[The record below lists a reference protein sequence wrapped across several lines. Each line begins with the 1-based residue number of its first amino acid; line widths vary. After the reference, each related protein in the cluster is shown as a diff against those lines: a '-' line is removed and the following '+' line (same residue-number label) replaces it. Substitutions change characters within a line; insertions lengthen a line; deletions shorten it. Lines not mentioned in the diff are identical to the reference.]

1 MEFAIS
7 NLVDR
12 CFRASTQNPRQ
23 KSHTFF
29 PALYRSLQNPIN
41 IFLGTQRNQTHFL
54 YILIEPNPS
63 LQNRNRS
70 IPSSLLSGFTNSI
83 EPFLSFNRQIYIRNL
98 QIQTWKGLLLQMGS
112 RTATKDIITLRGSAA
127 IVSEFFGMFWINIVR
142 FLWWVLWIFEKSWL
156 ISAFSLFKTLILR
169 LFCQQVSEIL
179 TFLITSSS
187 WGCVWISWIWI
198 SAWIFRICFLQEIR
212 NFPRQIQVVFALL
225 FCRLL

>member
-12 CFRASTQNPRQ
+12 CFRASSQNPRQ

-83 EPFLSFNRQIYIRNL
+83 EPFLSFNRSTYEIYRFRLEKGCYFRWVQEQPPKTSSLSVDQPLLLASSSVCFGSISFVSFDGFCGFSRNL
-98 QIQTWKGLLLQMGS
+98 
-112 RTATKDIITLRGSAA
+112 D
-127 IVSEFFGMFWINIVR
+127 
-142 FLWWVLWIFEKSWL
+142 
-156 ISAFSLFKTLILR
+156 
-169 LFCQQVSEIL
+169 
-179 TFLITSSS
+179 
-187 WGCVWISWIWI
+187 
-198 SAWIFRICFLQEIR
+198 
-212 NFPRQIQVVFALL
+212 
-225 FCRLL
+225 